1 MLNTKLISKIF
12 GSLLLIEALLMS
24 CSLGVALYYGGS
36 DVMPFTWSVVV
47 LIAAGVAFRLLGLK
61 ASNALSRRDAY
72 FVVTTVWVLFTIFG
86 MMPFLIGGY
95 LHSVTDAFF
104 ETIGAVIK
112 FMISQCRHIVSEIA

>member
-47 LIAAGVAFRLLGLK
+47 L
-61 ASNALSRRDAY
+61 S
-72 FVVTTVWVLFTIFG
+72 
-86 MMPFLIGGY
+86 LI
-95 LHSVTDAFF
+95 
-104 ETIGAVIK
+104 
-112 FMISQCRHIVSEIA
+112 HI

>member
-61 ASNALSRRDAY
+61 ASNELS
-72 FVVTTVWVLFTIFG
+72 
-86 MMPFLIGGY
+86 
-95 LHSVTDAFF
+95 
-104 ETIGAVIK
+104 
-112 FMISQCRHIVSEIA
+112 